1 MYKQIMN
8 GITIKGRISRLSGQ
22 EKLVHQL
29 LNVVPLVI
37 DNIYSISR
45 SRNSE
50 FLSNTSRFLI
60 VNFNSYTQRERW
72 YIIDNVVNISS
83 QMIS

>member
-8 GITIKGRISRLSGQ
+8 RITIKGHISRLSGQ

-37 DNIYSISR
+37 DNIYLISQ
-45 SRNSE
+45 SRKAE
-50 FLSNTSRFLI
+50 FLLKIYRFLI
-60 VNFNSYTQRERW
+60 SNLNAHAQTK
-72 YIIDNVVNISS
+72 
-83 QMIS
+83 

>member
-1 MYKQIMN
+1 MGLDSDWGHYLIRHKFRFTNYWDNECYKQIMN

-37 DNIYSISR
+37 DNIYSIS
-45 SRNSE
+45 
-50 FLSNTSRFLI
+50 
-60 VNFNSYTQRERW
+60 
-72 YIIDNVVNISS
+72 
-83 QMIS
+83 

>member
-1 MYKQIMN
+1 MN
-8 GITIKGRISRLSGQ
+8 GITIKGRISRLSEQ

-37 DNIYSISR
+37 DNIYSISWG
-45 SRNSE
+45 RNSE
-50 FLSNTSRFLI
+50 FLSKTSGFLI
-60 VNFNSYTQRERW
+60 VNFNSYTQTERW

-83 QMIS
+83 RMIS

>member
-1 MYKQIMN
+1 MN
-8 GITIKGRISRLSGQ
+8 GITIKGQISRLSGQ

-45 SRNSE
+45 NRKAE
-50 FLSNTSRFLI
+50 FLSKTYWFSMINL
-60 VNFNSYTQRERW
+60 NAYTYKLDKCSGR
-72 YIIDNVVNISS
+72 ISLE
-83 QMIS
+83 

>member
-29 LNVVPLVI
+29 LNVLVPLVI
-37 DNIYSISR
+37 DNIHSIS
-45 SRNSE
+45 
-50 FLSNTSRFLI
+50 
-60 VNFNSYTQRERW
+60 
-72 YIIDNVVNISS
+72 
-83 QMIS
+83 